1 MKYRFGLPVA
11 LVAAGTLFVACG
23 DESTS
28 ELVKAESY
36 ASSED
41 LPKCDNSYKGYFAV
55 IPSKSEVYVC
65 SETEKDGAK
74 AWDWTTVGG
83 SAPVVATPELDCKA
97 EELKD
102 KSGFKLVSFRSH
114 SRSSLQRRKSRR
126 RFRCENHLW
135 RQVG

>member
-11 LVAAGTLFVACG
+11 LVAAGTPFVACG

-36 ASSED
+36 ASGED
-41 LPKCDNSYKGYFAV
+41 LPECKASNKGYFAV
-55 IPSKSEVYVC
+55 VPSKSEVYVC

-74 AWDWTTVGG
+74 AWNWTAVGG

-97 EELKD
+97 EELKIVEV
-102 KSGFKLVSFRSH
+102 KAE
-114 SRSSLQRRKSRR
+114 SRHILGKIFLALGLKNLGASRIIARIRK
-126 RFRCENHLW
+126 ETK
-135 RQVG
+135 